1 MPNTHSA
8 FKPSPQK
15 SYRFYYAQ
23 KVVSDSNSK
32 SFKPQKAVSNRQKY
46 SQNISLLTPL
56 HCESAAA
63 QEQQEKLHHQCT
75 AGQQREPGLFQP
87 LREELRY
94 KTSSFFFFA
103 PHVIPKNGFDTVT

>member
-1 MPNTHSA
+1 MH
-8 FKPSPQK
+8 K
-15 SYRFYYAQ
+15 
-23 KVVSDSNSK
+23 KVVSDSNNENL
-32 SFKPQKAVSNRQKY
+32 KPQKADSNRQKY

-63 QEQQEKLHHQCT
+63 QEQQEKLHHQCA

-94 KTSSFFFFA
+94 ETSSFSFFS
-103 PHVIPKNGFDTVT
+103 PHITPKNGLDTVT